1 MFTWKRI
8 PEYCSS
14 HIYRCLWIM
23 WLPKEGRIPEGFSS
37 IVRICVVTGLSG
49 VVCIITL
56 SKENLLELSV
66 SLSLSLSLS
75 LSVLFFIYV
84 IFLFN
89 ENSFSERNEKEDPT
103 KFYSKSIENEF
114 VFIAHIM

>member
-56 SKENLLELSV
+56 SKENLLELS
-66 SLSLSLSLS
+66 LSLSLSG
-75 LSVLFFIYV
+75 LFVIYV